1 MRIWPNIV
9 WSTSKMPP
17 FHGNCSKIK
26 TISHKNESQVFTKTP
41 ANTAQYWQM
50 FQNQDYFAW
59 KLNSCCRKNAGEY
72 GPILDKAHLECCH
85 FTAKDPESRLF
96 RMKIKVRF
104 HHSLMRIWPN
114 VERNASRLYFAANHT
129 EPRLFRMEMKVR
141 FHYSRIRIW
150 PNVGRNAYSMLP
162 LIALQMI
169 QNQDHFS
176 WKLKYDW
183 TIDLCEHGPI
193 WDEKYLE
200 CCHFTAMIQNVPKSR
215 PFRMETKVR
224 FDYLRMRIWTN
235 IG

>member
-1 MRIWPNIV
+1 MVQSVHAEHLECFHFTANHTKSRLLCMEIKIRFDYSLMRLVRIKIKLMCSQKRMRIWPNIV
-9 WSTSKMPP
+9 WSASKMPP

-72 GPILDKAHLECCH
+72 GPILDEAHLECCH

-104 HHSLMRIWPN
+104 HHSLMRIWPD

-141 FHYSRIRIW
+141 FDYSRMGIW
-150 PNVGRNAYSMLP
+150 SRTVWNAATISTLSRG
-162 LIALQMI
+162 MI
-169 QNQDHFS
+169 QNQDQFA
-176 WKLKYDW
+176 WKW
-183 TIDLCEHGPI
+183 
-193 WDEKYLE
+193 
-200 CCHFTAMIQNVPKSR
+200 N
-215 PFRMETKVR
+215 
-224 FDYLRMRIWTN
+224 
-235 IG
+235 

>member
-9 WSTSKMPP
+9 WSASKMPP

-50 FQNQDYFAW
+50 FQNQDYFTC

-72 GPILDKAHLECCH
+72 GPILDEVHLECCH

-104 HHSLMRIWPN
+104 HHSLMRIWPD

-141 FHYSRIRIW
+141 FDYSRMGIW
-150 PNVGRNAYSMLP
+150 SRTVWNAATISTLSRG
-162 LIALQMI
+162 MI
-169 QNQDHFS
+169 QNQDQFA
-176 WKLKYDW
+176 WKW
-183 TIDLCEHGPI
+183 
-193 WDEKYLE
+193 
-200 CCHFTAMIQNVPKSR
+200 N
-215 PFRMETKVR
+215 
-224 FDYLRMRIWTN
+224 
-235 IG
+235 